1 MTANFENWIGKT
13 DIQKDVVTLALIHRY
28 DAVIGAKPLEA
39 TAPEGL
45 HWCLCLPD
53 APMAELGV
61 DGHPKTGGFLPPSP
75 LPRRMWASSKVE
87 FLSDIK
93 AGAAIERRS
102 TIASVSEKTGRSG
115 SLLFVNVDHV
125 TSSNGITAVKE
136 TQTIVY
142 RDAPKEKMT
151 LLQTGEVDLSAW
163 DKTEGLTPNPALLF
177 RFSALTFNTHRI
189 HYDYDYATQAEGYPA
204 LVVHGPLM
212 ASLLLRFAN
221 NHASGRKIQKFE
233 FRGLAPAFCH
243 QKLFLVAN
251 DIEDGFDLAVIG
263 ADGNKRMAAKVSF
276 KA

>member
-1 MTANFENWIGKT
+1 MAEGFDNWIGKI
-13 DIQKDVVTLALIHRY
+13 DIQKDIVSPALIDRY
-28 DAVIGAKPLEA
+28 SAVIGAKASDE

-45 HWCLCLPD
+45 HWCLGLPD

-87 FLSDIK
+87 FLADIK
-93 AGAAIERRS
+93 AGVSIERRS
-102 TIASVSEKTGRSG
+102 TIASVSKKTGRSG

-125 TSSNGITAVKE
+125 TSSNDIAAVQE

-142 RDAPKEKMT
+142 RDAPKEKMS
-151 LLQTGEVDLSAW
+151 LPETGNVDVSAW
-163 DKTEGLTPNPALLF
+163 DITESLTPNSALLF

-189 HYDYDYATQAEGYPA
+189 HYDYDYATEIEGYPA

-221 NHASGRKIQKFE
+221 EHASGRKVHKFE

-243 QKLFLVAN
+243 QELFLVADN
-251 DIEDGFDLAVIG
+251 IEDGFELAVIG
-263 ADGNKRMAAKVSF
+263 ADGTKRMAAKVIF

>member
-1 MTANFENWIGKT
+1 MAENFDNWIGKT
-13 DIQKDVVTLALIHRY
+13 DTQKDFVTPALINRY
-28 DAVIGAKPLEA
+28 DAVIGAKSSEGMS
-39 TAPEGL
+39 PEGL

-93 AGAAIERRS
+93 ASASIERLS
-102 TIASVSEKTGRSG
+102 TIASVLEKTGRSG

-125 TSSNGITAVKE
+125 TSSNDTVAVKE

-142 RDAPKEKMT
+142 RDAPKEKMN
-151 LLQTGEVDLSAW
+151 LPETGDVDLSAW

-177 RFSALTFNTHRI
+177 RYSALTFNTHRI
-189 HYDYDYATQAEGYPA
+189 HYDYDYATEIEGYPA

-221 NHASGRKIQKFE
+221 DHASGRKVHKFE

-251 DIEDGFDLAVIG
+251 DIADGFDLAVMG

-276 KA
+276 KV

>member
-1 MTANFENWIGKT
+1 MTGNFDNWIGKT
-13 DIQKDVVTLALIHRY
+13 DVQQDVVTPALIDRY
-28 DAVIGAKPLEA
+28 GAVIGTNTSAGA
-39 TAPEGL
+39 APEGL
-45 HWCLCLPD
+45 HWCLGLPD
-53 APMAELGV
+53 APMAELGA

-87 FLSDIK
+87 FLADIK
-93 AGAAIERRS
+93 VGASIERRS

-125 TSSNGITAVKE
+125 TSSNDIAAVKE

-151 LLQTGEVDLSAW
+151 LPETSDVDVSAW
-163 DKTEGLTPNPALLF
+163 DKSESLTPNTALLF

-189 HYDYDYATQAEGYPA
+189 HYDYDFATEVEGYPA

-221 NHASGRKIQKFE
+221 EHASGRKIHKFE

-243 QKLFLVAN
+243 QELFLVAN
-251 DIEDGFDLAVIG
+251 TIENGFDLAVIG
-263 ADGNKRMAAKVSF
+263 ADGSKSMAAKVSF
-276 KA
+276 KS

>member
-1 MTANFENWIGKT
+1 MTGSFDKWIGKT
-13 DIQKDVVTLALIHRY
+13 DIQKDILTPALIDRY
-28 DAVIGAKPLEA
+28 NAVIGAKASGEF
-39 TAPEGL
+39 APEGL
-45 HWCLCLPD
+45 HWCLGLPD
-53 APMAELGV
+53 APMAELGA

-87 FLSDIK
+87 FLADIK
-93 AGAAIERRS
+93 AGASTERRS

-125 TSSNGITAVKE
+125 TLSSDIAAVKE

-151 LLQTGEVDLSAW
+151 LPETDEVDVSDW
-163 DKTEGLTPNPALLF
+163 DISESLTPSPALLF

-189 HYDYDYATQAEGYPA
+189 HYDYDYAPEVEGYPA

-221 NHASGRKIQKFE
+221 EHGQGRKIHKFG

-243 QKLFLVAN
+243 QKLFLAASN
-251 DIEDGFDLAVIG
+251 IEDGFDLAVIG

>member
-1 MTANFENWIGKT
+1 MTENFDNWIGKI
-13 DIQKDVVTLALIHRY
+13 DIQKDVVTAALLARY
-28 DAVIGAKPLEA
+28 KAVIGGVSSAG

-45 HWCLCLPD
+45 HWCLGLPD
-53 APMAELGV
+53 APMAELGA

-87 FLSDIK
+87 FLADIK
-93 AGAAIERRS
+93 AGASTERRS
-102 TIASVSEKTGRSG
+102 TIASVIEKTGRSG

-125 TSSNGITAVKE
+125 TLSNDIAAVKE

-151 LLQTGEVDLSAW
+151 LPETGEVDVSDW
-163 DKTEGLTPNPALLF
+163 DISESLTPSPALLF

-189 HYDYDYATQAEGYPA
+189 HYDHDYATEIEGYPA

-221 NHASGRKIQKFE
+221 EHGQGRKMHKFE

-243 QKLFLVAN
+243 QELFLAAN
-251 DIEDGFDLAVIG
+251 NIEGGLELATIG